1 MMLCNSLRDRLR
13 PWLRDYVRLQ
23 SFALILIYIQVHS
36 FPHRNY
42 HSLLS
47 LFSVLNLNL
56 FFVNTYEK
64 DRVRIDWIPRGIV
77 QWCIAYKFG
86 DRIIRF
92 GSRTYA
98 LLLFSAIFL
107 DIFWFIPFAY
117 HTWNVSSKQYGPLF
131 TFSVKLTLAMQ
142 IIGFAVRLSSS
153 LLWIRI
159 YRSGISY
166 METPVHREISHFGN
180 GDNSSTSGPDVSRS
194 KLSRHFQVAD
204 QLRISKRLRAPSW

>member
-1 MMLCNSLRDRLR
+1 MLGFSL
-13 PWLRDYVRLQ
+13 
-23 SFALILIYIQVHS
+23 SHS
-36 FPHRNY
+36 F
-42 HSLLS
+42 SFIS
-47 LFSVLNLNL
+47 
-56 FFVNTYEK
+56 
-64 DRVRIDWIPRGIV
+64 RGIV

-107 DIFWFIPFAY
+107 DIF
-117 HTWNVSSKQYGPLF
+117 WNVSSKQYGPLF

-204 QLRISKRLRAPSW
+204 NDGTNLTGDMALIFTHDLTSCRQY